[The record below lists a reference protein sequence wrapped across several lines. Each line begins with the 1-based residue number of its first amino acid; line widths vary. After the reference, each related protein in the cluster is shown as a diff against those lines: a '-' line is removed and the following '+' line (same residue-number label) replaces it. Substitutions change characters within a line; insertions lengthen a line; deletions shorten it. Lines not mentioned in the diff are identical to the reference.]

1 MADKFTEQRVRVVG
15 TGLEFGVE
23 LHAHEEV
30 VRRDFHRLAERAVG
44 RRARDLHAALFKLF
58 AVIVIE
64 LETVAVA
71 LLNEIRAVR
80 FLHSLAQNDAG
91 ICPEPHRAAHLH
103 AVLIGHEVDDGM
115 LAFGVELRGVRV
127 LDPENVAGIFDDRD
141 LHPEADAEVRNIVLA
156 GITAGKHLAFDPSS
170 AESAGDDYAV
180 RAVQSRRHILFGERF
195 GVHPIDLDFRAR
207 LVAAVRERLGNGK
220 VCVVELHVLAAER
233 DFHVLLPRMNA
244 RKHRLPLR
252 HIDLFGIEMEDLA
265 DDGGKIALFKHHG
278 RLVQHGNGEILD
290 AALGRNVAEH
300 CDLLADALRHG
311 RVDARHDDIGE
322 NAHSLQFL
330 DGVLGRLTLELAGA
344 GNIRHERD
352 VDKAAV
358 FAPHLAGDLTDRLEE
373 RLALDVARRPA
384 DLGNDDVGAR
394 RFSDLIDKGLD
405 LVRDVRDDLHRL
417 TEILAR
423 ALLGEHVP
431 IHFARGEVGELVEI
445 LVDEPL
451 VVTEVEVGL
460 RAVFGDEHLAVLI
473 RAHGTG
479 IDVDIGIELLR
490 RDLISAH
497 FQKPPQRCR
506 RDALAESRNNA
517 ARDEDV
523 FCHKNS

>member
-1 MADKFTEQRVRVVG
+1 MADKFTEQRVRVVW
-15 TGLEFGVE
+15 TGLEFGVK
-23 LHAHEEV
+23 LYAHEEV

-80 FLHSLAQNDAG
+80 FLHSLAKDDAG

-115 LAFGVELRGVRV
+115 LAFGVELRRVRV

-180 RAVQSRRHILFGERF
+180 RAVQPRRNILFGERF

-252 HIDLFGIEMEDLA
+252 HVDLFGIEMEDLA

-311 RVDARHDDIGE
+311 RVDARHDDVGE

-330 DGVLGRLTLELAGA
+330 DGVLGGFALKLARTR
-344 GNIRHERD
+344 NIRNERD

-358 FAPHLAGDLTDRLEE
+358 FAPHFARDLTDGFEE
-373 RLALDVARRPA
+373 GLALDVARRSA
-384 DLGNDDVGAR
+384 DLRDDNVGVR
-394 RFSDLIDKGLD
+394 RLADLINKGLD
-405 LVRDVRDDLHRL
+405 LVGDVRNDLHGL
-417 TEILAR
+417 PEILAR

-431 IHFARGEVGELVEI
+431 IDFTRRKVGELVQI
-445 LVDEPL
+445 FIDKAL

-460 RAVFGDEHLAVLI
+460 RAVFRDEHLAVLI
-473 RAHGTG
+473 RAHRAGVD
-479 IDVDIGIELLR
+479 IDIGIEFLR
-490 RDLISAH
+490 RDFVAAH
-497 FQKPPQRCR
+497 FQKSAQRCR
-506 RDALAESRNNA
+506 RNALAESRYNA
-517 ARDEDV
+517 ARDKDV
-523 FCHKNS
+523 FCHK